1 MTTSLPLPP
10 GSPASVTAALALL
23 KLAVV
28 KHVTA
33 ALALHARL
41 PAATV
46 TAGQSSPSLCI
57 LPGLLWGSGPL
68 NTSLCN
74 RDGGQVMLVQ
84 HTGKSFLTCHF

>member
-28 KHVTA
+28 KCVTA
-33 ALALHARL
+33 VLALQSRL

-46 TAGQSSPSLCI
+46 TAGQ
-57 LPGLLWGSGPL
+57 
-68 NTSLCN
+68 
-74 RDGGQVMLVQ
+74 
-84 HTGKSFLTCHF
+84 